1 MVESHNAPHRP
12 NQLVSVQFKA
22 FGDFV
27 IAVNSIGRRVAPAGD
42 GMAMLVAAH
51 LQPLLDVMDLRIPYS
66 ILDHVERTVPAM
78 VSVRKEG
85 VVRALKSA
93 AGLKRAMIRANVPA
107 DVLLVFDKLDKRE
120 RFLAAGRCSVA
131 LPAEDNIYFAY
142 DRFLDQQGF
151 GFTDMD
157 FDAAAS
163 GPLRIFPGSRLQAK
177 HVPLKVI
184 EAILTTAATCGI
196 KAELMLL
203 NGESPELEA
212 SGLPFTPVS
221 RDFASLIDAVRGA
234 GRVVSADSMPAHM
247 AEYVGRPVFVYSPV
261 SNRYWLPRSSYAGG
275 WEALFS
281 DDGHAARLAE
291 FLKAPHPAQSHPNQ
305 DRWQ

>member
-1 MVESHNAPHRP
+1 MVDSQDEPHRG
-12 NQLVSVQFKA
+12 NNSKRLISVQFKA

-42 GMAMLVAAH
+42 GIAMLVGVH
-51 LQPLLDVMDLRIPYS
+51 LQPLLDVMDLSIPYS
-66 ILDHVERTVPAM
+66 ILDHGERAVPAL

-85 VVRALKSA
+85 VLRALKSA
-93 AGLKRAMIRANVPA
+93 AGLKRAMMRA
-107 DVLLVFDKLDKRE
+107 DVPVDALLVFDKLDKRE
-120 RFLAAGRCSVA
+120 RLLAAGRPSVA

-142 DRFLDQQGF
+142 DRFLDRQGF
-151 GFTDMD
+151 GFAEAVS
-157 FDAAAS
+157 DAAAS

-177 HVPLKVI
+177 HVPLEVI
-184 EAILTTAATCGI
+184 ETILTTAGTCGI

-203 NGESPELEA
+203 DGESPELEA
-212 SGLPFTPVS
+212 SGLPFTPVP
-221 RDFASLIDAVRGA
+221 RDFASLIAAVRGA

-261 SNRYWLPRSSYAGG
+261 PNRYWLPRSSYAGG

-281 DDGHAARLAE
+281 DEGHAARLAE
-291 FLKAPHPAQSHPNQ
+291 FLNAPSGTVAAN
-305 DRWQ
+305 